1 MKQNLLYIFIITVF
15 VSCTSDKYKTQ
26 LLGNWYFYNK
36 PVKAKH
42 LNEFKIYR
50 DSVVINDFM
59 GRTTAKW
66 KANEKQIYLYDIKGF
81 HDRTE
86 LTYEYK
92 LKDKHLLDLKVYG
105 DSIIEFKNIIKAND
119 AFDFLQKSIK
129 LKIDLPKTK
138 KYLKQIGN
146 SEFSFTIYAGY
157 IDEQLMFKTDISPN
171 LNNIN
176 NEISDFKKEL
186 NPLPISKAR
195 FNLITDKNIAKSKI
209 DSLKNILNQTS
220 IKRIIRIFK
229 NDSIDYKNNLIWY
242 GKTE

>member
-1 MKQNLLYIFIITVF
+1 MKQKLLYIIIFTVF
-15 VSCTSDKYKTQ
+15 VSCTSDEYKSQ

-36 PVKAKH
+36 PAKAKH

-66 KANEKQIYLYDIKGF
+66 KVNEKQIYLYDIKGF
-81 HDRTE
+81 HNRTE
-86 LTYEYK
+86 LTYDYK

-105 DSIIEFKNIIKAND
+105 DSIIEFENIIKAND
-119 AFDFLQKSIK
+119 AFEFLQKSIN

-138 KYLKQIGN
+138 MNLKPIEN
-146 SEFSFTIYAGY
+146 NEFSFTIYAGY
-157 IDEQLMFKTDISPN
+157 IDEQLIFKTDISPN
-171 LNNIN
+171 LNNLN

-186 NPLPISKAR
+186 SPMPFSKTR
-195 FNLITDKNIAKSKI
+195 FILITDKNIAKNKM
-209 DSLKNILNQTS
+209 DSLKNILNQAS

-229 NDSIDYKNNLIWY
+229 NDSVDYKNNLIWY